1 MNILIIVMCCS
12 KKDIAESITYKS
24 FQSIFNK
31 MNDITPIYTRNNDK
45 DIKEI
50 LKTQSISG
58 IIIGGS
64 ESRVLQKSR
73 LDVPDRI
80 FKYNVPILGIC
91 YGFQLMMERICKESS
106 IGTFKNNKETKTTR
120 YLTIDTP
127 VMKVPRSKYYFLHH
141 DYVKQVPKEWTKD
154 IVQGEQI
161 WMAHHKNMI
170 GVQFHPEKYQT
181 SGSRF
186 FSNWIKLL
194 H

>member
-1 MNILIIVMCCS
+1 MVS
-12 KKDIAESITYKS
+12 T
-24 FQSIFNK
+24 FQN
-31 MNDITPIYTRNNDK
+31 YTRYLVIVLFALFLAACETVPK
-45 DIKEI
+45 DSATSTASSSSTAAVEI
-50 LKTQSISG
+50 IDG
-58 IIIGGS
+58 VYVGS
-64 ESRVLQKSR
+64 DTVEMLAV
-73 LDVPDRI
+73 DVPDRI

-141 DYVKQVPKEWTKD
+141 DYVKQVPKEWSKD